1 MECINRMQK
10 PGKGA
15 DLSAV
20 PDVLTYA
27 GKKNDSPQG
36 QDEAK
41 HELLKDLQD
50 CTNMVQLKKTLEN
63 KELWRVSYKNDPED
77 DKYPRRGW
85 CGYLAYSEIK
95 MGEDKPPD
103 PSTDVGAQT
112 MIAALKELVRFAPG
126 SSRQN
131 WASIPRE
138 HMRYPKEIL
147 LTIIEKLSQMKS
159 FLSNRNLPL
168 LNWIPAKILD
178 GTCARLN
185 YSRWALGL
193 ENEDYNYLM
202 EGPTDTGTITKH
214 GRAPDYTVE
223 WENDDL

>member
-77 DKYPRRGW
+77 DNYPGRGW

-147 LTIIEKLSQMKS
+147 LTIIEKLSQRKS
-159 FLSNRNLPL
+159 FLSNRDLP
-168 LNWIPAKILD
+168 
-178 GTCARLN
+178 
-185 YSRWALGL
+185 
-193 ENEDYNYLM
+193 
-202 EGPTDTGTITKH
+202 H
-214 GRAPDYTVE
+214 
-223 WENDDL
+223 